1 MLRRLKLENFKSW
14 EKADLRLG
22 AITGL
27 FGSNSSGKTSLI
39 QFLLMLKQTKEN
51 VDRSLSLD
59 FGGEKSLADLGS
71 FKDAIFAHETKRE
84 ISWRLAW
91 DLPDRLTI
99 SDPERKRSAKLF
111 EGERI
116 AIESSVR
123 QRKNAFFTNRL
134 AYYFSEVAFKLLA
147 KEGKKTE
154 FDLLY
159 ERGESATDFRFIRQQ
174 GRAWALPG
182 PVKSYA
188 FPDQAKTYFQNSGF
202 LGDFELAYEKLMD
215 RIYYLGPLREYPK
228 REYPWSGSKPHDV
241 GQRGENVIAALL
253 AARSQGEKQNL
264 RHRGQYYSFDEII
277 AHWLEE
283 LGLIQEFQVKKIARN
298 SNLYQVHVRLTKSSP
313 RTLIT
318 DVGFGVSQILPVLV
332 LLHYVPEGSIGD
344 LYLPQ
349 IWKFGAN
356 DFNG

>member
-147 KEGKKTE
+147 K
-154 FDLLY
+154 
-159 ERGESATDFRFIRQQ
+159 
-174 GRAWALPG
+174 
-182 PVKSYA
+182 
-188 FPDQAKTYFQNSGF
+188 
-202 LGDFELAYEKLMD
+202 
-215 RIYYLGPLREYPK
+215 
-228 REYPWSGSKPHDV
+228 
-241 GQRGENVIAALL
+241 
-253 AARSQGEKQNL
+253 
-264 RHRGQYYSFDEII
+264 
-277 AHWLEE
+277 
-283 LGLIQEFQVKKIARN
+283 
-298 SNLYQVHVRLTKSSP
+298 
-313 RTLIT
+313 
-318 DVGFGVSQILPVLV
+318 
-332 LLHYVPEGSIGD
+332 
-344 LYLPQ
+344 
-349 IWKFGAN
+349 
-356 DFNG
+356 